1 MVLSEGRGKTM
12 SDAQEIL
19 RRKFTTEQCETRKG
33 PGGFTLTYVAH
44 FAVIDRLIEAVGIG
58 NFQWKISG
66 WAVADNMVTV
76 HGDLTLWLNER
87 WVTNSG
93 VSTEALKGD
102 LEKCTKT
109 ADTDAMKRAARLFGV
124 GLHLYDKHDAAKPG
138 ARPAAKKRSTGGAA
152 SGPTDG
158 QRDYLKVLAK
168 NQGLSNEEFASRIE
182 LIKGKSIKSMSVAEV
197 SELIAWVKEADLG
210 QAVQETLDR
219 ENHAGG
225 HDDSGRF

>member
-1 MVLSEGRGKTM
+1 M

-76 HGDLTLWLNER
+76 QGDLTRGLGER

-138 ARPAAKKRSTGGAA
+138 AKPAAKKRSTGGAA

-158 QRDYLKVLAK
+158 QRDYLKKLAR
-168 NQGLSNEEFASRIE
+168 NQGLSNEEFAERIE
-182 LIKGKSIKSMSVAEV
+182 FIKDKAIKSMSVAEV
-197 SELIAWVKEADLG
+197 SELIEWVKVTNIA
-210 QAVQETLDR
+210 QAVQEKLDR

-225 HDDSGRF
+225 HDDSGRY

>member
-1 MVLSEGRGKTM
+1 M

-19 RRKFTTEQCETRKG
+19 RRKFTTGQCETRKG

-58 NFQWKISG
+58 NFQWTISSVV
-66 WAVADNMVTV
+66 VADNMVTV
-76 HGDLTLWLNER
+76 QGDLTLWLGER

-124 GLHLYDKHDAAKPG
+124 GLHLYDKHDDAKPAARPA

-152 SGPTDG
+152 SGPTEK
-158 QRDYLKVLAK
+158 QRNYLKVLAK

-197 SELIAWVKEADLG
+197 SELIDWVKEADLG